1 MIGRIGR
8 QLPIDWWL
16 LNLSGGSALTQSV
29 WMGDV
34 PAGIRKYCMDPDAF
48 AGKRMELA
56 EGRDGMCESGGVVPS
71 NGNELAKLPRR
82 PTTLARWLA
91 FLLEWVRS
99 RVWREAR
106 WSCV

>member
-1 MIGRIGR
+1 
-8 QLPIDWWL
+8 
-16 LNLSGGSALTQSV
+16 
-29 WMGDV
+29 
-34 PAGIRKYCMDPDAF
+34 MDSDAF
-48 AGKRMELA
+48 AGKRVELA

-99 RVWREAR
+99 RVCGEAR